1 MGRERRFSVE
11 RGSSYPGDCSHEFRP
26 VAPARR
32 SRGSFFGGDGEG
44 SESNSRHSRQGAAG
58 ARRNSKSGQP
68 IMTMIFRKPI
78 EGIERPQMPA
88 DVVIVGG
95 GPAGMACALRLAQ
108 LIDAHNAAHPDSQLS
123 KENIYVLEKAREI
136 GQHCLSGAL
145 LDPRSMREL
154 LPDFEKEAPLDAKV
168 DKESVYFLTE
178 KSKFKFPITPPP
190 LRDHGNYVIS
200 LNRFVKWLGS
210 KVEETGIT
218 IFTGFAGSELLF
230 EGDRVTGVR
239 TDDKGVDKEGHQK
252 SNFEPGYD
260 LQAKIVIL
268 AEGPRGSL
276 TKQLI
281 NKFDLAKNTNPQTY
295 GVGVKELWEVPAGR
309 IAPGEV
315 IYTMGWPLT
324 TKEYGGAWIYGS
336 KDNVVS
342 LGFVTGLDYADPRL
356 DPQRVLQQF
365 KRHPFVAKLLEGGKM
380 IRYGAKSLPY
390 GGWWAI
396 PPVAGNGWMIL
407 GDSAGFLNSAR
418 LKGIHL
424 AIKSGMLA
432 AETAFEALKKDD
444 SSAAMLGEYQK
455 KVESSW
461 IKDELWKVRNM
472 HQGFEQGLYAGM
484 FHTGLQMITGGR
496 GLRNRYP
503 ARAGHEHMHKLAELP
518 ADGGAEAH
526 LLGPAKGDGRL
537 TFDKLTDLYHSGTK
551 HEEDQP
557 SHLVI
562 DDTNICNTRC
572 VKEYGSPCQN
582 FCPANVYEMVDDASQ
597 PNGKLISLNPS
608 NCVHCK
614 TCDIADPY
622 QIITWVPPEGG
633 GGPNYDGM

>member
-1 MGRERRFSVE
+1 MSV
-11 RGSSYPGDCSHEFRP
+11 
-26 VAPARR
+26 
-32 SRGSFFGGDGEG
+32 
-44 SESNSRHSRQGAAG
+44 
-58 ARRNSKSGQP
+58 
-68 IMTMIFRKPI
+68 IFRKPI
-78 EGIERPQMPA
+78 ENIERPQMPA

-95 GPAGMACALRLAQ
+95 GPAGMACALRLSQ
-108 LIDAHNAAHPDSQLS
+108 LIDEHNAAHPDSQLS

-154 LPDFEKEAPLDAKV
+154 LPGFEKEAPLDAEV
-168 DKESVYFLTE
+168 TREAVYFLT
-178 KSKFKFPITPPP
+178 KKNKFKLPITPPP

-200 LNRFVKWLGS
+200 LNRFVKWLGG

-230 EGDRVTGVR
+230 DGDRVTGVR

-260 LQAKIVIL
+260 LNAKVVIL

-281 NKFDLAKNTNPQTY
+281 AKFDLAKNSNPQTY
-295 GVGVKELWEVPAGR
+295 GQGIKELWEVPSGR

-324 TKEYGGAWIYGS
+324 TKEYSGAWIYGG

-342 LGFVTGLDYADPRL
+342 LGFVTGLDYPDPRL
-356 DPQRVLQQF
+356 DPQHVLQDF
-365 KRHPFVAKLLEGGKM
+365 KQHPFVAKLLEGGKM

-396 PPVAGNGWMIL
+396 PPVACDGWMIL

-432 AETAFEALKKDD
+432 AETAFDALVKDD
-444 SSAAMLGEYQK
+444 PSTATLGKFQQR
-455 KVESSW
+455 VESSW
-461 IKDELWKVRNM
+461 IREELWPVRNF
-472 HQGFEQGLYAGM
+472 HQGFKNGMVAGM
-484 FHTGLQMITGGR
+484 FNTALQTVLKGGPHR
-496 GLRNRYP
+496 RV
-503 ARAGHEHMHKLAELP
+503 
-518 ADGGAEAH
+518 
-526 LLGPAKGDGRL
+526 
-537 TFDKLTDLYHSGTK
+537 
-551 HEEDQP
+551 P
-557 SHLVI
+557 SH
-562 DDTNICNTRC
+562 D
-572 VKEYGSPCQN
+572 G
-582 FCPANVYEMVDDASQ
+582 YENLKPLAKLPVD
-597 PNGKLISLNPS
+597 G
-608 NCVHCK
+608 
-614 TCDIADPY
+614 
-622 QIITWVPPEGG
+622 
-633 GGPNYDGM
+633 

>member
-1 MGRERRFSVE
+1 MLV
-11 RGSSYPGDCSHEFRP
+11 
-26 VAPARR
+26 
-32 SRGSFFGGDGEG
+32 
-44 SESNSRHSRQGAAG
+44 
-58 ARRNSKSGQP
+58 
-68 IMTMIFRKPI
+68 FRKPV
-78 EGIERPQMPA
+78 EGVERPQMPA

-154 LPDFEKEAPLDAKV
+154 LPGFEKEAPLDAEV
-168 DKESVYFLTE
+168 TKEAVYFFTE
-178 KSKFKFPITPPP
+178 KSKFKFPITPPF

-218 IFTGFAGSELLF
+218 VFTGFAGSELLF
-230 EGDRVTGVR
+230 DGDRVTGVR

-260 LQAKIVIL
+260 LQAKVVIL

-281 NKFDLAKNTNPQTY
+281 NKFDLAKDANPQTY
-295 GVGVKELWEVPAGR
+295 GVGIKELWEVPAGR
-309 IAPGEV
+309 IAAGEV

-324 TKEYGGAWIYGS
+324 TKEYGGAWIYGG

-356 DPQRVLQQF
+356 DPQRVLQEF
-365 KRHPFVAKLLEGGKM
+365 KRHPFVARVLEGGKM
-380 IRYGAKSLPY
+380 IRYGAKSMPY

-396 PPVAGNGWMIL
+396 PPVAGTGWMIL

-432 AETAFEALKKDD
+432 AETAFEALTKDD
-444 SSAAMLGEYQK
+444 SSLATLGGFQK

-461 IKDELWKVRNM
+461 IKEELWKVRNL
-472 HQGFEQGLYAGM
+472 HQGFEHGMFAGM
-484 FHTGLQMITGGR
+484 FHTGLQMVTGGR

-503 ARAGHEHMHKLAELP
+503 ATAGYQHMQKLADVP
-518 ADGGAEAH
+518 ADGGPEAH
-526 LLGPAKGDGRL
+526 MLGPAKGDGKL
-537 TFDKLTDLYHSGTK
+537 TFNKLTDLYHSGTK

-557 SHLVI
+557 AHLI
-562 DDTNICNTRC
+562 IHDTNICNSRC
-572 VKEYGSPCQN
+572 VKEFGSPCQN
-582 FCPANVYEMVDDASQ
+582 FCPANVYELVDDASQ
-597 PNGKLISLNPS
+597 PNGKRISLNPS

>member
-1 MGRERRFSVE
+1 ML
-11 RGSSYPGDCSHEFRP
+11 
-26 VAPARR
+26 
-32 SRGSFFGGDGEG
+32 
-44 SESNSRHSRQGAAG
+44 
-58 ARRNSKSGQP
+58 
-68 IMTMIFRKPI
+68 IFRKPI

-95 GPAGMACALRLAQ
+95 GPAGMACALRLSQ
-108 LIDAHNAAHPDSQLS
+108 LIDTHNVKNSDSQLS

-154 LPDFEKEAPLDAKV
+154 LPGFEKEAPLDAEV
-168 DKESVYFLTE
+168 TKEAVYFLT
-178 KSKFKFPITPPP
+178 KKGKLKLPTPPF

-200 LNRFVKWLGS
+200 LNRFVKWLGG
-210 KVEETGIT
+210 KVEEAGIT
-218 IFTGFAGSELLF
+218 VFTGFAGSELLYD
-230 EGDRVTGVR
+230 GDRVIGVR

-281 NKFDLAKNTNPQTY
+281 SKFDLAKDANPQTY
-295 GVGVKELWEVPAGR
+295 GVGVKELWEVPSGR

-336 KDNVVS
+336 KDNVGS

-356 DPQRVLQQF
+356 DPQRVLQEF
-365 KRHPFVAKLLEGGKM
+365 KKHPLVARLLEGGKM

-390 GGWWAI
+390 GGWWSI
-396 PPVAGNGWMIL
+396 PPVAGDGWMIL
-407 GDSAGFLNSAR
+407 GDSAGFLNSQR

-432 AETAFEALKKDD
+432 AETAFDAMLAGNF
-444 SSAAMLGEYQK
+444 SAAQLASFQQ

-461 IKDELWKVRNM
+461 I
-472 HQGFEQGLYAGM
+472 
-484 FHTGLQMITGGR
+484 
-496 GLRNRYP
+496 
-503 ARAGHEHMHKLAELP
+503 
-518 ADGGAEAH
+518 
-526 LLGPAKGDGRL
+526 
-537 TFDKLTDLYHSGTK
+537 
-551 HEEDQP
+551 
-557 SHLVI
+557 
-562 DDTNICNTRC
+562 
-572 VKEYGSPCQN
+572 
-582 FCPANVYEMVDDASQ
+582 
-597 PNGKLISLNPS
+597 
-608 NCVHCK
+608 
-614 TCDIADPY
+614 
-622 QIITWVPPEGG
+622 
-633 GGPNYDGM
+633 

>member
-1 MGRERRFSVE
+1 MS
-11 RGSSYPGDCSHEFRP
+11 
-26 VAPARR
+26 
-32 SRGSFFGGDGEG
+32 
-44 SESNSRHSRQGAAG
+44 
-58 ARRNSKSGQP
+58 
-68 IMTMIFRKPI
+68 IIFRKPI

-108 LIDAHNAAHPDSQLS
+108 LIDAHNAAHPDSQLN
-123 KENIYVLEKAREI
+123 KENIYVLEKAREV

-154 LPDFEKEAPLDAKV
+154 LPGFEKDAPLDAEV
-168 DKESVYFLTE
+168 SKEAVYFLTE
-178 KSKFKFPITPPP
+178 KSKFKIPTPPF

-200 LNRFVKWLGS
+200 LNRFVKWLGG
-210 KVEETGIT
+210 KVEEAGIT
-218 IFTGFAGSELLF
+218 VFTGFAGSQLLYD
-230 EGDRVTGVR
+230 GDRITGVQ

-260 LQAKIVIL
+260 LQAKVVIL

-281 NKFDLAKNTNPQTY
+281 QKFDLAKDSNPQTY
-295 GVGVKELWEVPAGR
+295 GVGVKELWEVPSGR
-309 IAPGEV
+309 IARGEV

-324 TKEYGGAWIYGS
+324 TKEYGGAWIYGGQ
-336 KDNVVS
+336 NNIGS
-342 LGFVTGLDYADPRL
+342 LGFVTGLDYEDPRL

-365 KRHPFVAKLLEGGKM
+365 KRHPFVTKLLEGGKM

-390 GGWWAI
+390 GGWWAL
-396 PPVAGNGWMIL
+396 PALAGNGWMMV
-407 GDSAGFLNSAR
+407 GDTAGFLNSAR

-432 AETAFEALKKDD
+432 AETAFEALKKND
-444 SSAAMLGEYQK
+444 SSAATLREFQR

-461 IKDELWKVRNM
+461 IKDELWKVRNL
-472 HQGFEQGLYAGM
+472 HQGFEHGLFAGI

-503 ARAGHEHMHKLAELP
+503 SVAGYQRMRKLAGLP
-518 ADGGAEAH
+518 ADGGAEKN
-526 LLGPAKGDGRL
+526 LLGPAKGDGKL

-557 SHLVI
+557 THLVI
-562 DDTNICNTRC
+562 HDTSICNARC
-572 VKEYGSPCQN
+572 VKEFGSPCQN

-597 PNGKLISLNPS
+597 PNGKRISLNPS

-614 TCDIADPY
+614 TCDIQDPY

>member
-1 MGRERRFSVE
+1 MSLV
-11 RGSSYPGDCSHEFRP
+11 
-26 VAPARR
+26 
-32 SRGSFFGGDGEG
+32 
-44 SESNSRHSRQGAAG
+44 
-58 ARRNSKSGQP
+58 
-68 IMTMIFRKPI
+68 FRKPLAN
-78 EGIERPQMPA
+78 IERPKMPA
-88 DVVIVGG
+88 DIVIVGG
-95 GPAGMACALRLAQ
+95 GPAGMACALRLSQ
-108 LIDAHNAAHPDSQLS
+108 LIDQHNSEHPDSPLS
-123 KENIYVLEKAREI
+123 KENIYLLEKAREI

-154 LPDFEKEAPLDAKV
+154 LPGFEKEAPIDASV
-168 DKESVYFLTE
+168 SREAVYFLTP
-178 KSKFKFPITPPP
+178 KHKFKLPITPPP

-200 LNRFVKWLGS
+200 LNRFVKWLGG
-210 KVEETGIT
+210 KVEEAGIT
-218 IFTGFAGSELLF
+218 IFSGFAGSELLF
-230 EGDRVTGVR
+230 DGRRVAGVR
-239 TDDKGVDKEGHQK
+239 TDDKGVDKHNQPK

-260 LQAKIVIL
+260 LEAKVVIL

-281 NKFDLAKNTNPQTY
+281 AKFDLMKDRNPQTY
-295 GVGVKELWEVPAGR
+295 GQGIKELWELPAGR

-315 IYTMGWPLT
+315 FYTMGWPLT
-324 TKEYGGAWIYGS
+324 SKEYGGAWIYGG
-336 KDNVVS
+336 KDNIVS
-342 LGFVTGLDYADPRL
+342 LGFVTALEYPDPRL
-356 DPQRVLQQF
+356 DPQHVLQDF
-365 KRHPFVAKLLEGGKM
+365 KQHPFPAGLLQGGKM

-390 GGWWAI
+390 SGWWAI
-396 PPVAGNGWMIL
+396 PPLAGDGWMIV
-407 GDSAGFLNSAR
+407 GDSAGLLNSAR

-432 AETAFEALKKDD
+432 AEAALEAWKKDD
-444 SSAAMLGEYQK
+444 FSGQSLGQYQS

-461 IKDELWKVRNM
+461 IKEELWKVRNF
-472 HQGFEQGLYAGM
+472 HQGFAHGFWSGLFHAGIQQ
-484 FHTGLQMITGGR
+484 FTGGR

-503 ARAGHEHMHKLAELP
+503 GTAGYEHMKKLSQLP
-518 ADGGAEAH
+518 SDGGQEAH

-557 SHLVI
+557 AHLII
-562 DDTNICNTRC
+562 DDTNICNARC
-572 VKEYGSPCQN
+572 LKEFGNPCQN
-582 FCPANVYEMVDDASQ
+582 FCPANVYEMLDDAEQ
-597 PNGKLISLNPS
+597 PQGKRISLNPS